1 MIDLWPW
8 NFLRILSPTQLRF
21 WKSQNFKNMNFDP
34 WNFSFKTSF
43 FLRFLWYVCK
53 LDLLLQADQSETH
66 TASWPTQRLQ
76 DIFWLGYLGSITI
89 FSLCGMLYIRN
100 FDFFEPDFL
109 GSKVIILKFW
119 LFQNLSWVGLSI
131 LRKFQGQRSI
141 ITRRIN

>member
-21 WKSQNFKNMNFDP
+21 WKSQNFKIMTFDP
-34 WNFSFKTSF
+34 WAFNFKTSF
-43 FLRFLWYVCK
+43 FLRFLCYVCK
-53 LDLLLQADQSETH
+53 VDLILQADQSETH
-66 TASWPTQRLQ
+66 TANWPTQRLQ
-76 DIFWLGYLGSITI
+76 DNLWLGYLESITT
-89 FSLCGMLYIRN
+89 FSLCVMLYVRN

-109 GSKVIILKFW
+109 GSKVLILKFW
-119 LFQNLSWVGLSI
+119 LFQNLSRVGLSI